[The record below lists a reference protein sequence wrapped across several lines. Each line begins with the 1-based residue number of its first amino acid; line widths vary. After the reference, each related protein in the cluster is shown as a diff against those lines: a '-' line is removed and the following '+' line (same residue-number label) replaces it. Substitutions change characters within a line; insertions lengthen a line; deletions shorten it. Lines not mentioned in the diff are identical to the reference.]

1 MEKDCTHEGVP
12 TENEGRG
19 CCKTNSMRNLKLPTS
34 FAKWRRIAHTRALPT
49 DNEGRGCC
57 KQSVLYSQRKGVT
70 NQLRQI
76 EKGCTHEGVTIRKR
90 RSFILPKKRRYQP
103 ASPNGE
109 GLHTR
114 GRYHQKT
121 KVVGVVNNQFYTP
134 KEKALPTSF
143 AKWRRVA
150 HTRALPSENEGR
162 GCCKQSVY
170 TPKEKALPTSF
181 AKWRR
186 VAHTRA
192 LPSENEGRGCCKQ
205 PVHAP
210 KRVRLFPV
218 HF

>member
-1 MEKDCTHEGVP
+1 
-12 TENEGRG
+12 
-19 CCKTNSMRNLKLPTS
+19 MRNLELPTDFPTGGKQSLKLPTS

-49 DNEGRGCC
+49 ENEGRGCC
-57 KQSVLYSQRKGVT
+57 KTNSMRNLELPTGFSTGGKQSLKLPTRFAKW
-70 NQLRQI
+70 
-76 EKGCTHEGVTIRKR
+76 R
-90 RSFILPKKRRYQP
+90 RIAHTRAYQP

-114 GRYHQKT
+114 GRYQQIT

-162 GCCKQSVY
+162 GCCKQSFY

-192 LPSENEGRGCCKQ
+192 LLSENEGRGCCKQ
-205 PVHAP
+205 PVHVP

>member
-1 MEKDCTHEGVP
+1 
-12 TENEGRG
+12 
-19 CCKTNSMRNLKLPTS
+19 MRNLELPTDFPTGGKQSLKLPTS

-49 DNEGRGCC
+49 ENEGRGCC
-57 KQSVLYSQRKGVT
+57 KTSSMGNLELPTGFSTGGKQKNEGRGCCKT
-70 NQLRQI
+70 NSMKNL
-76 EKGCTHEGVTIRKR
+76 K
-90 RSFILPKKRRYQP
+90 L
-103 ASPNGE
+103 SPNGE

-114 GRYHQKT
+114 GRYQQIT

-162 GCCKQSVY
+162 GRVAHTKALPSENEGRGCCKQSVY

-192 LPSENEGRGCCKQ
+192 LLSENEGRGCCKQ